1 MCLIDHID
9 KLKAAGIASLKIE
22 GRMKS
27 DYYVASVVNAYR
39 RALDGFD
46 DFDVLHEELE
56 KTSHRR
62 YTTGFYFGADDKE
75 YLKDSMPVQT
85 AVFIAKVVEDAKDGI
100 VKVEMRN
107 RFKVGDELQ
116 VLSPDDN
123 FLKTI
128 KISKIINE
136 KGEII
141 DDAKRVQEI
150 VQINCPYN
158 LKKGDILRSDKSK
171 EE

>member
-1 MCLIDHID
+1 
-9 KLKAAGIASLKIE
+9 
-22 GRMKS
+22 
-27 DYYVASVVNAYR
+27 
-39 RALDGFD
+39 
-46 DFDVLHEELE
+46 
-56 KTSHRR
+56 
-62 YTTGFYFGADDKE
+62 
-75 YLKDSMPVQT
+75 MPVQT
-85 AVFIAKVVEDAKDGI
+85 AVFIAKVVEDAKDGF

-141 DDAKRVQEI
+141 EDAKRVQEI

-171 EE
+171 DE